1 MIIRG
6 PSRTEKRFK
15 SLTRLI
21 AEELKKAILA
31 GKLVPGER
39 LSEDKLSGL
48 LKISKFPSVRHSGA
62 LRRMALLPY
71 FPITRPWLVSPQL
84 KTFKTPIPLQVSWKG
99 LRPGLR
105 FSEPVKKR

>member
-21 AEELKKAILA
+21 TEELKKAILA

-48 LKISKFPSVRHSGA
+48 LKISKVPLREESGA
-62 LRRMALLPY
+62 LRQTDY
-71 FPITRPWLVSPQL
+71 YSTFP
-84 KTFKTPIPLQVSWKG
+84 
-99 LRPGLR
+99 
-105 FSEPVKKR
+105 